1 MAVADPPSSGGNGF
15 QRWFC
20 GGSLVAP
27 DLVLTA
33 AHCAFGTN
41 DFRAASNFSVISG
54 RTTLTTSS
62 GQETPVSEVYYF
74 VDSDSGSGV
83 TPELEA
89 RSASGHGNFLY
100 DDNSSEWDVALLD
113 LNAAAGAPAAPIQIA
128 GPDESATWE
137 GGRTAFVTGW
147 GDTTEGGNP
156 TSTLREAEIRMVSD
170 SDCGSSIAYGGEFIS
185 ETMVCAGIFPAGGRD
200 TCQGD
205 SGGPLVVPLLAGGFR
220 LVGDTSFGD
229 GCARPNKPGVYGR
242 LADDPMRTA
251 LGDAV
256 FALTGVDAIGSGG
269 QPTPFPPPFPPPDP
283 PDTDPPAIPPP
294 PDSTAPET
302 TITKH
307 PKKRGTKRRAKFAFE
322 ADEPA
327 TFQCSVDGKAFKD
340 CASPFRKR
348 VSRKRHKF
356 AVRAVDSAEN
366 VDATPA
372 KFKWKVKRRAR

>member
-1 MAVADPPSSGGNGF
+1 
-15 QRWFC
+15 
-20 GGSLVAP
+20 
-27 DLVLTA
+27 
-33 AHCAFGTN
+33 
-41 DFRAASNFSVISG
+41 
-54 RTTLTTSS
+54 
-62 GQETPVSEVYYF
+62 
-74 VDSDSGSGV
+74 
-83 TPELEA
+83 
-89 RSASGHGNFLY
+89 
-100 DDNSSEWDVALLD
+100 
-113 LNAAAGAPAAPIQIA
+113 
-128 GPDESATWE
+128 
-137 GGRTAFVTGW
+137 
-147 GDTTEGGNP
+147 
-156 TSTLREAEIRMVSD
+156 MVSD

-205 SGGPLVVPLLAGGFR
+205 SGGPLVAPLLAGGFR

-307 PKKRGTKRRAKFAFE
+307 PKKRGTKRRAKFAFD

-327 TFQCSVDGKAFKD
+327 TFQCSVDGKPFKD

-356 AVRAVDSAEN
+356 AARAVDSAGN